1 MYPILFRVFV
11 AALMFLLV
19 PGVDAWA
26 GEKKDIYLVVWDTT
40 RSDHLSVYGYE
51 RDTTP
56 NLNKIAENSAVFTD
70 SHASGGWTPP
80 SVASLFTGLLSRNHL
95 VDYAPTKERMDIPF
109 EVNTLAEV
117 LRDDGYHTALFTAQS
132 VFYKDGYTQ
141 GFMEHEMLGSGQFQN
156 RIPKTLEKAGDKP
169 VFIVLYWLNPHAPYN
184 PPKIHDL
191 YTDPNGPQVNLMVKK
206 EDKKL
211 PGDFSHPEINSG
223 KVVLDEA
230 QWKQLK
236 ARYDGELHSN
246 DQRMQNGIEKF
257 KQLRSWDDTVFV
269 MTSDHGE
276 MFNERSQMRVW
287 HGWPTHENQRV
298 PLIIKAPGQKSR
310 VNVDSQVRG
319 IDVFP
324 TVLELAGVSYD
335 GPLNGKSLVPMMNG
349 ATEPDRPNLGASHY
363 SGGLMFYRNGKHNLI
378 TSRLNDKNN
387 YLYDLTADPKELQN
401 LATSN
406 PELFASVKAEMEVFI
421 ESTHIDLGISG
432 ETKVS
437 SEEEAQ
443 LRALGYI
450 E

>member
-1 MYPILFRVFV
+1 MFSVLIRVLVSVMAFV
-11 AALMFLLV
+11 AWPTAV
-19 PGVDAWA
+19 SWA

-40 RSDHLSVYGYE
+40 RSDHLTPYGYF

-56 NLNKIAENSAVFTD
+56 NLNKIAENAVVFTD
-70 SHASGGWTPP
+70 AHASGGWTPP
-80 SVASLFTGLLSRNHL
+80 SVASLFTGLLSRNHQ
-95 VDYAPTKERMDIPF
+95 VDYAPTKERMDIPS

-117 LRDDGYHTALFTAQS
+117 LRDDGYYTALFTAQS
-132 VFYKDGYTQ
+132 VFYKEGYLQ
-141 GFMEHEMLGSGQFQN
+141 GFMEHEKLGSGQFQN
-156 RIPKTLEKAGDKP
+156 RIPKVVEKAGDKP
-169 VFIVLYWLNPHAPYN
+169 IFMVLYWLNPHAPYN

-211 PGDFSHPEINSG
+211 PGDYAHPEINSG

-257 KQLRSWDDTVFV
+257 KELRSFDDAVFV

-298 PLIIKAPGQKSR
+298 PLIIRAPGQKGK
-310 VNVDSQVRG
+310 VTVDSQVRG

-335 GPLNGKSLVPMMNG
+335 GPLNGESLVPLMNG
-349 ATEPDRPNLGASHY
+349 AKGADRPNLGASHY
-363 SGGLMFYRNGKHNLI
+363 SAGLMFYRNGKYNFI
-378 TSRLNDKNN
+378 TSRLKPENT
-387 YLYDLTADPKELQN
+387 YLYDLTVDPKETEN
-401 LATSN
+401 LAKTS
-406 PELFASVKAEMEVFI
+406 PELVAKVKAEMEAFI
-421 ESTHIDLGISG
+421 ESSTLDLGISG
-432 ETKVS
+432 ESKVS
-437 SEEEAQ
+437 SEEEEQ